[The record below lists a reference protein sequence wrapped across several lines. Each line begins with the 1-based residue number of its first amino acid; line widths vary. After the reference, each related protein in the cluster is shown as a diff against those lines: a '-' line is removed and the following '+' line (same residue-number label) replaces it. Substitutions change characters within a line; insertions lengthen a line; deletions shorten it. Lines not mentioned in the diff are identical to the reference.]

1 MKNLIKQIIKEEM
14 GSGGDNDS
22 MVIYY
27 DDVDMWQPTG
37 SYNQFLFFSGVSDYP
52 KPNTTNIVLVN
63 NKNHQSTPLDGSM
76 VKISKGKGGK
86 GDRLRVLITNQNRA
100 QLEPIIPREYS
111 FDEIINDKQKW
122 YKNSGNGWAWKV
134 RDQIDKSIEDV
145 YKDKDLGVGHTWG
158 KNLDCNDDDGLEGVL
173 NFEVADGS
181 QMWSIVNFFN
191 TNPAVRSILIKEY
204 EHWLENNKKPVEFNI
219 DDFIDFIWL
228 ERNSLFNPNT
238 NVFKSL
244 AKVNHKTWGSY
255 GRSNEDAASKYLK
268 TIFNPDL
275 YYVSEGGKPGCRGDA
290 SSGVDIMVTK
300 LDSGKKIGYQAK
312 PLDSWQVSPKGGY
325 IIKSS
330 ELKKYDPTTVDWYI
344 FGPNKSSFGDNEKG
358 EFLIF
363 KNKGQ
368 RPMNSTTIYFKYEP
382 FGKK

>member
-27 DDVDMWQPTG
+27 DDVDMWQPTN
-37 SYNQFLFFSGVSDYP
+37 SYNQFLFFSGISDYP
-52 KPNTTNIVLVN
+52 KSNTTKIVLVS

-111 FDEIINDKQKW
+111 FDKVINDKSLWGKGKKW
-122 YKNSGNGWAWKV
+122 IWMVSEA
-134 RDQIDKSIEDV
+134 ITKSIEEV
-145 YKDKDLGVGHTWG
+145 YKGKDYGVGHRWG
-158 KNLDCNDDDGLEGVL
+158 KNPDVEDGMTGVL
-173 NFEVADGS
+173 NFEVAAGS
-181 QMWSIVNFFN
+181 TSWSILNFFN
-191 TNPAVRSILIKEY
+191 TNPVVRSILIKEY
-204 EHWLENNKKPVEFNI
+204 EDYLEREGKLVDFNI
-219 DDFIDFIWL
+219 DEFVDFIRFEKDY
-228 ERNSLFNPNT
+228 LFNPNSEIL
-238 NVFKSL
+238 KKL
-244 AKVNHKTWGSY
+244 AKANHMTWGF

-268 TIFNPDL
+268 TIFKDG
-275 YYVSEGGKPGCRGDA
+275 YTITDGGQPGTRADVL
-290 SSGVDIMVTK
+290 SGVDLVVTK
-300 LDSGKKIGYQAK
+300 DGTNKQATYQAK
-312 PLDSWQVSPKGGY
+312 PLDSWQLSPKGGY

-344 FGPNKSSFGDNEKG
+344 FGPNKSSFGDNQKG

-368 RPMNSTTIYFKYEP
+368 RPMNSTTIHFKYEP
-382 FGKK
+382 FGNK